1 MDIKSRRILIQR
13 FLEED
18 NEFSDF
24 REFLA
29 FSELDQEK
37 NNKIV
42 SDITKNAN
50 NYEVLRTNLIVE
62 ADTIFCNI
70 KDLEAE
76 ISVLS
81 EDRYPNVFSDESDSE
96 SDSKTS
102 SQNTIVRRSS
112 QDILKWLEG
121 MDSKAIPYGK
131 GEVQKDEN
139 NLPTIESRIAYHDQS
154 YDFTQVEYSYIF
166 AGCAVNLPDKQLPLY
181 KVQEQTLLK
190 ALKNE
195 SFTGTLFCEEINH
208 GAVKNKKANNQ
219 CNNDENHFCDQIQF
233 GDLEPQC
240 TEMNFTLEDAEENE
254 LEYVEVENKVK
265 HFKGTIG
272 FAVLKPRQY
281 IA

>member
-1 MDIKSRRILIQR
+1 M
-13 FLEED
+13 
-18 NEFSDF
+18 
-24 REFLA
+24 
-29 FSELDQEK
+29 
-37 NNKIV
+37 
-42 SDITKNAN
+42 
-50 NYEVLRTNLIVE
+50 VE
-62 ADTIFCNI
+62 ADNISCDI

-81 EDRYPNVFSDESDSE
+81 KFRYQNVFSDESDSE

-102 SQNTIVRRSS
+102 SQNTIIRRSS

-121 MDSKAIPYGK
+121 MESKAIPYGE

-166 AGCAVNLPDKQLPLY
+166 AGCAVNLPDKQLPFY
-181 KVQEQTLLK
+181 KEQEHTILE

-195 SFTGTLFCEEINH
+195 SFADTLFCEEINH
-208 GAVKNKKANNQ
+208 VSLKNKKANNQ
-219 CNNDENHFCDQIQF
+219 CNDDENHFCDKVQL

-240 TEMNFTLEDAEENE
+240 TEMSFTLEDAEENE
-254 LEYVEVENKVK
+254 LEYVEVENRVK
-265 HFKGTIG
+265 HFKGSIG

-281 IA
+281 VA